1 MQSNKIVTDGV
12 SPGRG
17 AEKRR
22 AGLNARS
29 PDAVI
34 EKRGKNSVIVYPLF
48 ATAYPLYTFI
58 VIE

>member
-29 PDAVI
+29 PGAVI

-48 ATAYPLYTFI
+48 ATAR
-58 VIE
+58 EGAGG